1 MRLVAV
7 IPAEP
12 ALVLL
17 MHVPH
22 HTGRL
27 QWAGKKAVS
36 RQSYGVDYRRKQ
48 LKPPAPRD
56 VALSA
61 CWHDAICRGHF
72 QNRIVWLAIFTTDG
86 IVPKRR
92 TSKHSNRC

>member
-36 RQSYGVDYRRKQ
+36 RQSYGVDYRLKQ
-48 LKPPAPRD
+48 LNHQRHVTLPYQPAGTTQ
-56 VALSA
+56 SA
-61 CWHDAICRGHF
+61 AVIS
-72 QNRIVWLAIFTTDG
+72 
-86 IVPKRR
+86 R
-92 TSKHSNRC
+92 TGSFGLQSSPLTE